1 MEANKMY
8 RMATALINFT
18 AAFSELAA
26 ASKALPDLDVSELYP
41 FYLLDYEKIDV
52 DVKQWC
58 LHHAS
63 KLLGQVPDKVPNS
76 ACAQCPWLYAGLDF
90 DGQCKGRK
98 TTGCNLFPQTVCQ
111 RSSAAAFLS
120 HYGFDPTKYDD
131 GVLQAY
137 YVKTIKE
144 VNNEARLRTSVATGA
159 SVGATADETPS
170 SSDSATGA
178 IHTDNDSA
186 DVCTDQLKLLK

>member
-18 AAFSELAA
+18 AAFSALAA
-26 ASKALPDLDVSELYP
+26 ASKALPELDVSELYP

-76 ACAQCPWLYAGLDF
+76 ACAQCPWLYAGLDH

-98 TTGCNLFPQTVCQ
+98 TTGCNLFPQTVFQ

-159 SVGATADETPS
+159 PVGATANETTS
-170 SSDSATGA
+170 GSDSAAGTTG
-178 IHTDNDSA
+178 TDNGSA
-186 DVCTDQLKLLK
+186 DVCSGQLKCIE

>member
-18 AAFSELAA
+18 SAFSELAA

-76 ACAQCPWLYAGLDF
+76 ACAQCPWLYVGLDH

-98 TTGCNLFPQTVCQ
+98 TTGCNLFPQTVFQ

-144 VNNEARLRTSVATGA
+144 VNNEARLKSLDATSA
-159 SVGATADETPS
+159 SGGPSAYETSAGSTTETSTYSDGS
-170 SSDSATGA
+170 STVSD
-178 IHTDNDSA
+178 
-186 DVCTDQLKLLK
+186 CPDQLRFFE

>member
-18 AAFSELAA
+18 AAFSELSA
-26 ASKALPDLDVSELYP
+26 ASRALPDLDVSELYP

-76 ACAQCPWLYAGLDF
+76 ACAGCRWLYAGLDV

-98 TTGCNLFPQTVCQ
+98 TTGCNLFPQTVFQ

-120 HYGFDPTKYDD
+120 RYGFDPTKYDD

-144 VNNEARLRTSVATGA
+144 VNDEARLKSTDATSTSANPSASETTAYNDAAGSPATGCSPA
-159 SVGATADETPS
+159 GSSVSE
-170 SSDSATGA
+170 
-178 IHTDNDSA
+178 
-186 DVCTDQLKLLK
+186 QMYLLD

>member
-26 ASKALPDLDVSELYP
+26 ASKALPELDVSELYP

-76 ACAQCPWLYAGLDF
+76 ACAQCPWLYAGLDH

-98 TTGCNLFPQTVCQ
+98 TTGCSQFPQTVFQ

-144 VNNEARLRTSVATGA
+144 VNDEARLKSANTTGA
-159 SVGATADETPS
+159 SNSATANETTSGSPTETPAHSGS
-170 SSDSATGA
+170 STTGSD
-178 IHTDNDSA
+178 
-186 DVCTDQLKLLK
+186 CPDQHRFSK

>member
-26 ASKALPDLDVSELYP
+26 ASKALPELDVSELYP

-76 ACAQCPWLYAGLDF
+76 ACAQCPWLYAGLDH

-98 TTGCNLFPQTVCQ
+98 TTGCNLFPQTVFQ

-144 VNNEARLRTSVATGA
+144 VNNEARLKSADTTRA
-159 SVGATADETPS
+159 SVSATANETTS
-170 SSDSATGA
+170 GSDPAAGTTG
-178 IHTDNDSA
+178 TDNGSA
-186 DVCTDQLKLLK
+186 DVYSGQLKLIE

>member
-18 AAFSELAA
+18 TAFSELAA
-26 ASKALPDLDVSELYP
+26 ASKALPELDVSELYP

-76 ACAQCPWLYAGLDF
+76 ACAQCPWLYAGLDH

-98 TTGCNLFPQTVCQ
+98 TTGCNLFPQTVFQ

-144 VNNEARLRTSVATGA
+144 VNNEARLKSVNTTGA
-159 SVGATADETPS
+159 SVGATANETTS
-170 SSDSATGA
+170 GSDSAAGTTR
-178 IHTDNDSA
+178 TDNGPA
-186 DVCTDQLKLLK
+186 DVCSGQLKCIE

>member
-26 ASKALPDLDVSELYP
+26 ASKALPELDVSELYP

-76 ACAQCPWLYAGLDF
+76 ACAQCPWLYAGLDH

-98 TTGCNLFPQTVCQ
+98 TTGCNLFPQTVFQ

-144 VNNEARLRTSVATGA
+144 VNNEARLKSADTTGA
-159 SVGATADETPS
+159 SIGATANETTSGSDPAAGTTGTDS
-170 SSDSATGA
+170 S
-178 IHTDNDSA
+178 SA
-186 DVCTDQLKLLK
+186 DVCSGQLKLIE

>member
-26 ASKALPDLDVSELYP
+26 ASKALPELDVSELYP

-63 KLLGQVPDKVPNS
+63 KLLSQVPDRVPNS
-76 ACAQCPWLYAGLDF
+76 ACAQCPWLYAGLDHE
-90 DGQCKGRK
+90 GQCKGKK
-98 TTGCNLFPQTVCQ
+98 TTGCNLFPQTVFQ
-111 RSSAAAFLS
+111 RSSAAAFLAN
-120 HYGFDPTKYDD
+120 YGFDSSKYDD
-131 GVLQAY
+131 GVLQLY
-137 YVKTIKE
+137 YTRTIKE
-144 VNNEARLRTSVATGA
+144 VNDEAVHAQTSTSTDSTGEKPYA
-159 SVGATADETPS
+159 ETTSTDTTPGTS
-170 SSDSATGA
+170 GSSDSTSGR
-178 IHTDNDSA
+178 SF
-186 DVCTDQLKLLK
+186 DQISLF